1 MGYRSHIVA
10 LSKKIIFLELAL
22 IMLSPEMLHSQHYKD
37 KTISIKVKKLVVE
50 MTLDEKIGQM
60 TQVDHR
66 YLEQKSDI
74 KTYFLGSLLSGG
86 GSAPDTNNPRSWVRM
101 YNEYQDFALDTRLG
115 IPLIYGVDA
124 VHGHNNVFG
133 ATIFPHNIGLGC
145 SNDEELVQ
153 KISET
158 TAREVRAT
166 GLDWTFAPCLAVS
179 QDERWGRTFESYSED
194 TEIVTRLGIASIKGY
209 QGNNLNNANSVLAC
223 AKHYVGDGSTI
234 FGTGINGGIDRGD
247 VLIDEK
253 ELRSKHIKPFR
264 SAVENGVGSI
274 MISYNSWQSKRLHGH
289 SYLINDILKKEL
301 GFSGFV
307 VSDWAAIDDIDE
319 NYKTS
324 IITAI
329 NAGIDMVMVPGEH
342 SDKSHSYIEF
352 INLLKESVLEG
363 SVSLNRIDDA
373 VYRILKIKYS
383 MGLFEKPL
391 KDYKKLNE
399 VGSSRNR
406 ELARIGVNKSVVV
419 LQNNNILPISK
430 NIKNILVAGKHG
442 HDLGYQCGGWTIS
455 WQGGSGNTT
464 IGTTILDGIRDKI
477 GKHSS
482 LTFSENGD
490 EASDHDII
498 VAVVGETPYAEM
510 QGDRESLELS
520 NKDKILIERLIKT
533 GKPIV
538 LILIS
543 GRPMIITPYLAHVDA
558 VLAAWF
564 PGTEGIGVAD
574 ILFGDV
580 PPTAKLSFSW
590 PRNMSQIPINY
601 GDKTYNPLFPLGYG
615 LTY

>member
-1 MGYRSHIVA
+1 MTLFI
-10 LSKKIIFLELAL
+10 KIIYLGLAL
-22 IMLSPEMLHSQHYKD
+22 IILSPEMLHSQQYKN
-37 KTISIKVKKLVVE
+37 KTISRKSENMVAE

-74 KTYFLGSLLSGG
+74 KTYYLGSLLSGG
-86 GSAPDTNNPRSWVRM
+86 GSTPDTNNPRSWVRM
-101 YNEYQDFALDTRLG
+101 YNEYQDFALDTRLA
-115 IPLIYGVDA
+115 IPLIYGIDA
-124 VHGHNNVFG
+124 VHGHNNVYG

-145 SNDEELVQ
+145 SNDEKLVQ
-153 KISET
+153 KISEA
-158 TAREVRAT
+158 TAREIRAT

-209 QGNNLNNANSVLAC
+209 QGNNLDNSNSVLAC
-223 AKHYVGDGSTI
+223 AKHYVGDGNTI

-247 VLIDEK
+247 VLVDEK
-253 ELRSKHIKPFR
+253 ELRSKYIKPFR

-274 MISYNSWQSKRLHGH
+274 MISYNSWQSKKLHGH
-289 SYLINDILKKEL
+289 SYLINDILKNEL

-319 NYKTS
+319 DYKTS

-329 NAGIDMVMVPGEH
+329 NAGVDMVMVPGEH
-342 SDKSHSYIEF
+342 SNKSHSYIEF

-363 SVSLNRIDDA
+363 SVSINRIDDA

-399 VGSSRNR
+399 VGSSKNR
-406 ELARIGVNKSVVV
+406 ELAREGVNKSVVL

-430 NIKNILVAGKHG
+430 KNKSILVAGEHG
-442 HDLGYQCGGWTIS
+442 HDLGYQCGGWSIS

-464 IGTTILDGIRDKI
+464 IGTTILDGIRDNI
-477 GKHSS
+477 GNHSS
-482 LTFSENGD
+482 VTFSKNGD
-490 EASDHDII
+490 DANDHDII
-498 VAVVGETPYAEM
+498 IAVVGETPYAEM
-510 QGDRESLELS
+510 KGDSESLELS
-520 NKDKILIERLIKT
+520 NKDKLLLERLIKT

-543 GRPMIITPYLAHVDA
+543 GRPMIITPYLEHVDA
-558 VLAAWF
+558 VLAAWL
-564 PGTEGIGVAD
+564 PGTEGSGVAD
-574 ILFGDV
+574 LLFGDV
-580 PPTAKLSFSW
+580 SPTAKLSFSW
-590 PRNMSQIPINY
+590 PRDMSQIPINY
-601 GDKTYNPLFPLGYG
+601 GDKTYDPLFPLGYG

>member
-1 MGYRSHIVA
+1 MTLFI
-10 LSKKIIFLELAL
+10 KIIYLGLAL
-22 IMLSPEMLHSQHYKD
+22 IILSPEMLHSQQYKN
-37 KTISIKVKKLVVE
+37 KTISRKSENMVAE

-74 KTYFLGSLLSGG
+74 KTYYLGSLLSGG
-86 GSAPDTNNPRSWVRM
+86 GSTPDTNNPRSWVRM
-101 YNEYQDFALDTRLG
+101 YNEYQDFALDTRLA
-115 IPLIYGVDA
+115 IPLIYGIDA
-124 VHGHNNVFG
+124 VHGHNNVYG

-145 SNDEELVQ
+145 SNDEKLVQ
-153 KISET
+153 KISEA
-158 TAREVRAT
+158 TAREIRAT

-209 QGNNLNNANSVLAC
+209 QGNNLDNSNSVLAC
-223 AKHYVGDGSTI
+223 AKHYVGDGNTI

-247 VLIDEK
+247 VLVDEK
-253 ELRSKHIKPFR
+253 ELRSKYIKPFR

-274 MISYNSWQSKRLHGH
+274 MISYNSWQSKKLHGH
-289 SYLINDILKKEL
+289 SYLINDILKNEL

-319 NYKTS
+319 DYKTS

-342 SDKSHSYIEF
+342 SNKSHSYIEF
-352 INLLKESVLEG
+352 INLLKESVLQG
-363 SVSLNRIDDA
+363 SVSINRIDDA

-406 ELARIGVNKSVVV
+406 ELAREGVNKSVVL

-430 NIKNILVAGKHG
+430 NIKSILVAGEHG
-442 HDLGYQCGGWTIS
+442 HDLGYQCGGWSIS

-464 IGTTILDGIRDKI
+464 IGTTILDGIRDNI
-477 GKHSS
+477 GNQSS
-482 LTFSENGD
+482 VTFSKNGD
-490 EASDHDII
+490 EPNDHDII
-498 VAVVGETPYAEM
+498 IAVVGETPYAEM
-510 QGDRESLELS
+510 KGDSESLELS
-520 NKDKILIERLIKT
+520 NKDKLLLERLIKT

-543 GRPMIITPYLAHVDA
+543 GRPMIITPYLEHVDA

-564 PGTEGIGVAD
+564 PGTEGTGVAD
-574 ILFGDV
+574 LLFGDV
-580 PPTAKLSFSW
+580 SPTAKLSFSW
-590 PRNMSQIPINY
+590 PRDMSQIPINY
-601 GDKTYNPLFPLGYG
+601 GDKTYDPLFPLGYG

>member
-1 MGYRSHIVA
+1 MNLCI
-10 LSKKIIFLELAL
+10 KIIYLGLAL
-22 IMLSPEMLHSQHYKD
+22 IILSPEMLHSQQYKNT
-37 KTISIKVKKLVVE
+37 TISRKSENMVAE

-74 KTYFLGSLLSGG
+74 KTYYLGSLLSGG
-86 GSAPDTNNPRSWVRM
+86 GSTPDTNNPRSWVRM
-101 YNEYQDFALDTRLG
+101 YNEYQDFALDTRLA
-115 IPLIYGVDA
+115 IPLIYGIDA
-124 VHGHNNVFG
+124 VHGHNNVYG

-145 SNDEELVQ
+145 SNDEKLVQ
-153 KISET
+153 KISEA
-158 TAREVRAT
+158 TAREIRAT

-179 QDERWGRTFESYSED
+179 QDERWGRTFESYSEN

-209 QGNNLNNANSVLAC
+209 QGNNLDNSNSVLAC
-223 AKHYVGDGSTI
+223 AKHYVGDGNTI

-247 VLIDEK
+247 VLVDEK
-253 ELRSKHIKPFR
+253 ELRSKYIKPFR

-274 MISYNSWQSKRLHGH
+274 MISYNSWQSKKLHGH
-289 SYLINDILKKEL
+289 SYLINDILKNEL

-319 NYKTS
+319 DYKTS

-342 SDKSHSYIEF
+342 SNKSHSYIEF

-363 SVSLNRIDDA
+363 SVSINRIDDA

-399 VGSSRNR
+399 VGSSKNR
-406 ELARIGVNKSVVV
+406 ELAREGVNKSVVL

-430 NIKNILVAGKHG
+430 NIKSILVAGEHG
-442 HDLGYQCGGWTIS
+442 HDLGYQCGGWSIS

-464 IGTTILDGIRDKI
+464 IGTTILDGIKDNI
-477 GKHSS
+477 GNHSS
-482 LTFSENGD
+482 VTFSKNGD
-490 EASDHDII
+490 EANDHDII
-498 VAVVGETPYAEM
+498 IAVVGETPYAEM
-510 QGDRESLELS
+510 KGDSESLELS
-520 NKDKILIERLIKT
+520 NKDKLLLERLIKT

-543 GRPMIITPYLAHVDA
+543 GRPMIITPYLEHVDA
-558 VLAAWF
+558 VLAAWL
-564 PGTEGIGVAD
+564 PGTEGSGVAD
-574 ILFGDV
+574 LLFGDV
-580 PPTAKLSFSW
+580 SPTAKLSFSW
-590 PRNMSQIPINY
+590 PRDMSQIPINY
-601 GDKTYNPLFPLGYG
+601 GDKTYDPLFPLGYG

>member
-1 MGYRSHIVA
+1 MTLFIRILYLV
-10 LSKKIIFLELAL
+10 LAL
-22 IMLSPEMLHSQHYKD
+22 VILSSDMLHSQHYKD
-37 KTISIKVKKLVVE
+37 KTISIKAKNLVAE

-101 YNEYQDFALDTRLG
+101 YNEYQDFALDTRLA
-115 IPLIYGVDA
+115 IPLIYGIDA
-124 VHGHNNVFG
+124 VHGHNNVYG

-153 KISET
+153 KISEA
-158 TAREVRAT
+158 TAREIRAT

-179 QDERWGRTFESYSED
+179 QDERWGRTFESYSEN

-209 QGNNLNNANSVLAC
+209 QGNNLDNPNSVLAC
-223 AKHYVGDGSTI
+223 AKHYVGDGNTI

-247 VLIDEK
+247 VLVDEK
-253 ELRSKHIKPFR
+253 ELRSKYIKPFR

-274 MISYNSWQSKRLHGH
+274 MISYNSWQSKKLHGH
-289 SYLINDILKKEL
+289 SYLINDILKNEL

-319 NYKTS
+319 DYKTS

-342 SDKSHSYIEF
+342 SNKSHSYIEF

-363 SVSLNRIDDA
+363 SVSINRIDDA

-406 ELARIGVNKSVVV
+406 ELAREGVNKSVVL

-430 NIKNILVAGKHG
+430 NIKSILVAGEHG
-442 HDLGYQCGGWTIS
+442 HDLGYQCGGWSIS

-464 IGTTILDGIRDKI
+464 IGTTILDGIKDNI
-477 GKHSS
+477 GNHSS
-482 LTFSENGD
+482 VTFSKNGD
-490 EASDHDII
+490 EANDHDII
-498 VAVVGETPYAEM
+498 IAVVGETPYAEM
-510 QGDRESLELS
+510 KGDSESLELS
-520 NKDKILIERLIKT
+520 NKDKLLLERLIKT

-543 GRPMIITPYLAHVDA
+543 GRPMIITPYLEHVDA
-558 VLAAWF
+558 VLAAWL
-564 PGTEGIGVAD
+564 PGTEGTGVAD
-574 ILFGDV
+574 LLFGDV
-580 PPTAKLSFSW
+580 SPTAKLSFSW
-590 PRNMSQIPINY
+590 PRDMSQIPINY
-601 GDKTYNPLFPLGYG
+601 GDKTYDPLFPLGYG

>member
-1 MGYRSHIVA
+1 MTLFIRILYLG
-10 LSKKIIFLELAL
+10 LAL
-22 IMLSPEMLHSQHYKD
+22 AILSPDMLHSQRYKD
-37 KTISIKVKKLVVE
+37 KTISIKAKNLVAE

-101 YNEYQDFALDTRLG
+101 YNEYQDFALDTRLA
-115 IPLIYGVDA
+115 IPLIYGIDA
-124 VHGHNNVFG
+124 VHGHNNVYG

-153 KISET
+153 KISEA
-158 TAREVRAT
+158 TAREILAT

-179 QDERWGRTFESYSED
+179 QDERWGRTFESYSEN

-209 QGNNLNNANSVLAC
+209 QGNNLDNPNSVLAC
-223 AKHYVGDGSTI
+223 AKHYVGDGNTI

-247 VLIDEK
+247 VLVDEK
-253 ELRSKHIKPFR
+253 ELRSKYIKPFR

-319 NYKTS
+319 DYKTS

-342 SDKSHSYIEF
+342 SNKSHSYIEF

-363 SVSLNRIDDA
+363 SVSINRIDDA

-406 ELARIGVNKSVVV
+406 ELAREGVNKSVVL

-430 NIKNILVAGKHG
+430 NIKSILVAGEHG
-442 HDLGYQCGGWTIS
+442 HDLGYQCGGWSIS

-464 IGTTILDGIRDKI
+464 IGTTILDGIKDNI
-477 GKHSS
+477 SNHSS
-482 LTFSENGD
+482 VTFSKNGD
-490 EASDHDII
+490 EANDHDII
-498 VAVVGETPYAEM
+498 IAVVGETPYAEM
-510 QGDRESLELS
+510 KGDSESLELS
-520 NKDKILIERLIKT
+520 NKDKLLLERLIKT

-543 GRPMIITPYLAHVDA
+543 GRPMIITPYLEHVDA
-558 VLAAWF
+558 VLAAWL
-564 PGTEGIGVAD
+564 PGTEGSGVAD
-574 ILFGDV
+574 LLFGDV
-580 PPTAKLSFSW
+580 SPTAKLSFSW
-590 PRNMSQIPINY
+590 PRDMSQIPINY
-601 GDKTYNPLFPLGYG
+601 GDKTYDPLFPLGYG

>member
-1 MGYRSHIVA
+1 MTLFIRILYLGLAIV
-10 LSKKIIFLELAL
+10 I
-22 IMLSPEMLHSQHYKD
+22 LSPDILLSQQYKD
-37 KTISIKVKKLVVE
+37 KTISLKAKNLIAE

-101 YNEYQDFALDTRLG
+101 YNEYQDFALDTRLA
-115 IPLIYGVDA
+115 IPLIYGIDA
-124 VHGHNNVFG
+124 VHGHNNVYG

-153 KISET
+153 KISEA
-158 TAREVRAT
+158 TAREILAT

-194 TEIVTRLGIASIKGY
+194 TETVTRLGIASIKGY
-209 QGNNLNNANSVLAC
+209 QGNNLNNSNSVLAC

-247 VLIDEK
+247 VLVDEK
-253 ELRSKHIKPFR
+253 ELRSKYIEPFR

-319 NYKTS
+319 DYKTS

-329 NAGIDMVMVPGEH
+329 NAGIDMIMVPGKH
-342 SDKSHSYIEF
+342 SKKSHSYIEF
-352 INLLKESVLEG
+352 INLLKKSILEG
-363 SVSLNRIDDA
+363 SVSINRINDA

-391 KDYKKLNE
+391 KDYKKLKE

-406 ELARIGVNKSVVV
+406 ELAREGVNKSVVI
-419 LQNNNILPISK
+419 LQNNNDVLPISK
-430 NIKNILVAGKHG
+430 NIKSILVAGKHG
-442 HDLGYQCGGWTIS
+442 DDLGYQCGGWTIS
-455 WQGGSGNTT
+455 WQGGSGNIT
-464 IGTTILDGIRDKI
+464 IGTTILDGIRDNI
-477 GKHSS
+477 ESHSS
-482 LTFSENGD
+482 VTFSENGD
-490 EASDHDII
+490 EANDHDII
-498 VAVVGETPYAEM
+498 IAVVGETPYAEM
-510 QGDRESLELS
+510 KGDRESLELS
-520 NKDKILIERLIKT
+520 NKDKILIEKLIKT

-543 GRPMIITPYLAHVDA
+543 GRPMIITPYLEYVDA

-574 ILFGDV
+574 LLFGDV
-580 PPTAKLSFSW
+580 SPSAKLSFSW
-590 PRNMSQIPINY
+590 PKNMGQIPINY
-601 GDKTYNPLFPLGYG
+601 GDKTYDPLFPLGYG